1 MTDTKSSWN
10 EVGAQL
16 NELGL
21 KLQLHFEQA
30 AAEGRADEDKVKD
43 ALRSVGDAVEQAFA
57 ALGAVAKD
65 DAVREDIKD
74 VGARCATPSTPRSP
88 SSVSASGRWSSP
100 SDHRIR
106 GVGPRVPSRP
116 CPAVPRARPDIVG
129 SRPRRGLG
137 SAA

>member
-43 ALRSVGDAVEQAFA
+43 ALRSVGDAVEQAFG

-65 DAVREDIKD
+65 DAVREDIKE
-74 VGARCATPSTPRSP
+74 VGGAVRNALDATFAERGERVRSVVKP
-88 SSVSASGRWSSP
+88 
-100 SDHRIR
+100 
-106 GVGPRVPSRP
+106 
-116 CPAVPRARPDIVG
+116 
-129 SRPRRGLG
+129 L
-137 SAA
+137 

>member
-30 AAEGRADEDKVKD
+30 AAEGRVDEDKVKD

-74 VGARCATPSTPRSP
+74 VGGAVRNALDATFAELGERFRSVVKP
-88 SSVSASGRWSSP
+88 
-100 SDHRIR
+100 
-106 GVGPRVPSRP
+106 
-116 CPAVPRARPDIVG
+116 
-129 SRPRRGLG
+129 L
-137 SAA
+137 